1 MPRSGTTSSRPSSS
15 PRSRP
20 NRGEPKQ
27 YYLERFAAVSRSR
40 STTSGIRMGD
50 TEPPREK
57 SRSRSRSPPRENG
70 DRPKEGG
77 VAEFGGQGGERKKGI
92 CAGWNPRGFG
102 FIRARAPASRVET
115 SARSHS
121 TRTQGRRRRRP
132 LLPLLAD
139 PGRRARGV
147 DARAP
152 TRSTAP
158 PPKRAETD
166 RGFSEKRRRSAP
178 PADSPRNAVAPR
190 RALTEQFQATRSSRR
205 PRSSTR

>member
-40 STTSGIRMGD
+40 STSIRMGD

-190 RALTEQFQATRSSRR
+190 RALTEQFQATRWSRR